1 MQFRTVNPATGEIVA
16 AFDGWNDNQLE
27 AALEAAGQAARIWR
41 LLPVLARAERL
52 RAAARVLREEHE
64 RYARLI
70 TLEMGKPIREA
81 RAEIAKCA
89 LACEHYAEFGASY
102 LADEAVTTDA
112 RRSYV
117 AYLPIGT
124 VLAIMPWNFPFWQV
138 FRCAAP
144 ILIAGNAMLLK
155 HAPNVPQCALAIEEV
170 FRRAEFPE
178 HTFTALMIDLDRIER
193 VIRDPRVQGVTLTG
207 SERAGRSVA
216 ALAGRYVKK
225 TVLELGGSDP
235 FIVLADADIGQAAQ
249 IAVASRY
256 LNSGQ
261 SCIAAKRMIPVA
273 AIADEFIAEF
283 EKRARALVM
292 GDPMRETTDI
302 GPLARADLRDNLHRQ
317 VQESVSAGAIPLLGC
332 EPAAGPGFFYQVSV
346 LDRVAPASPAYSEE
360 LFGPVA
366 AIIRARDD
374 EDAIRIANDSPY
386 GLGGTICSR
395 DPERAQAL
403 AKQLQTGATFIN
415 AMVKSDPRLPFGG
428 VKLSGYGRELSYHGV
443 REFCNT
449 KIIYVA

>member
-1 MQFRTVNPATGEIVA
+1 MQFRTVNPATGETVA
-16 AFDGWNDNQLE
+16 AFDGWNDNRLE
-27 AALEAAGQAARIWR
+27 AALWAAEQAARVWR
-41 LLPVLARAERL
+41 QLPLSARADRL

-89 LACEHYAEFGASY
+89 LACEHYAEHGASY
-102 LADEAVTTDA
+102 LADELVTTDA

-138 FRCAAP
+138 FRCATP
-144 ILIAGNAMLLK
+144 ILIAGNTMLVK
-155 HAPNVPQCALAIEEV
+155 HAPNVPQCALAIEDV

-178 HTFTALMIDLDRIER
+178 HTFITLMIDLDQIES

-216 ALAGRYVKK
+216 ALAGCYIKK

-249 IAVASRY
+249 IAVSSRY
-256 LNSGQ
+256 VNSGQ

-273 AIADEFIAEF
+273 TIADEFIAEF
-283 EKRARALVM
+283 QKRAQALVM
-292 GDPMRETTDI
+292 GDPMLETTDI

-317 VQESVSAGAIPLLGC
+317 VLESVGAGAMPLMGC
-332 EPAAGPGFFYQVSV
+332 EPVSGPGFFYRVSM
-346 LDRVAPASPAYSEE
+346 LDQVAPPSPAYREE

-366 AIIRARDD
+366 AIVRARDD

-428 VKLSGYGRELSYHGV
+428 VKLSGYGRELSHHGA

-449 KIIYVA
+449 KIIYLA